1 MELIWIKMIQIL
13 EMTIKCLIEI
23 WWSYK
28 KPLLELISVL
38 VFVNGVAQIGGTNFT
53 VDGTGAN
60 IVFAAG
66 DEPTSVDTI
75 HIVEL
80 PI

>member
-1 MELIWIKMIQIL
+1 
-13 EMTIKCLIEI
+13 
-23 WWSYK
+23 
-28 KPLLELISVL
+28 
-38 VFVNGVAQIGGTNFT
+38 VFVNGIAQIGGTNFT

-66 DEPTSVDTI
+66 DEPTSIDTI
-75 HIVEL
+75 HIIEL